1 MKQNE
6 ERNNKGLRQHYEDTQ
21 EGKFARDLEMWQ
33 NQ

>member
-6 ERNNKGLRQHYEDTQ
+6 GRNKGVRQHYEDTQ